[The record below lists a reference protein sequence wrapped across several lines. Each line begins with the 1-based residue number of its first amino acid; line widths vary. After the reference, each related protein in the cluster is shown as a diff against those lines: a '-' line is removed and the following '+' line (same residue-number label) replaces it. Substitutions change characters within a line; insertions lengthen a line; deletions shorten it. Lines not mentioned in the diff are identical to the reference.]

1 MVTTKRTSK
10 GRTTANMG
18 RTASKR
24 VTVKGKAVKGRQKGK
39 RAVVKADG
47 TREGWT
53 IDDYRD
59 AHLRIPGKVY
69 STKGVSAEQ
78 TIKRKNHAPLGRP
91 PEAYSN
97 RIEYNRA
104 KAMLTKSGRSAD
116 RKRKAIQ
123 KKKYGH
129 VLKEV
134 DDPELEYQRAR
145 DAWED
150 ELASNNYGLNQRAD
164 EVLTELEDRGYSDYR
179 SDWRRMSS
187 KQKARALR
195 EKAFEDYKTYE
206 DEWRY
211 DY

>member
-1 MVTTKRTSK
+1 MASRKGTNKGKRTVK
-10 GRTTANMG
+10 
-18 RTASKR
+18 RTA
-24 VTVKGKAVKGRQKGK
+24 TKGKTVKGRQKGK
-39 RAVVKADG
+39 RAVVRADG

-53 IDDYRD
+53 IEDYRD

-69 STKGVSAEQ
+69 NTKGVTADKE
-78 TIKRKNHAPLGRP
+78 INRNYHGPVGRP
-91 PEAYSN
+91 PEGWN
-97 RIEYNRA
+97 RIEYNRV
-104 KAMLTKSGRSAD
+104 KAMLTKSGRSAE
-116 RKRKAIQ
+116 RKRKEIQ
-123 KKKYGH
+123 KRKYGH

-134 DDPELEYQRAR
+134 DDPELEYHRAR

-150 ELASNNYGLNQRAD
+150 ELASTNYGLNQRAD

-195 EKAFEDYKTYE
+195 EKAFEDYKSYE
-206 DEWRY
+206 DDWR

>member
-1 MVTTKRTSK
+1 MATTKRTSK
-10 GRTTANMG
+10 GKRTANKG

-39 RAVVKADG
+39 RAVVRADG

-53 IDDYRD
+53 IEDYRD

-69 STKGVSAEQ
+69 STKGVGATQE
-78 TIKRKNHAPLGRP
+78 IKRNYHGPVGRP

-97 RIEYNRA
+97 RIEYNRV

-164 EVLTELEDRGYSDYR
+164 EVLTELEDRGFSDYR

-206 DEWRY
+206 DDWRY

>member
-1 MVTTKRTSK
+1 MATTKRTSK
-10 GRTTANMG
+10 GKRTANKG
-18 RTASKR
+18 RTPSKR
-24 VTVKGKAVKGRQKGK
+24 VTDKGKAVKGRQKGK
-39 RAVVKADG
+39 RAVVRADG

-53 IDDYRD
+53 IEDYRD

-69 STKGVSAEQ
+69 STKGVSATQE
-78 TIKRKNHAPLGRP
+78 IKRNYHGPVGRP
-91 PEAYSN
+91 PEGWN
-97 RIEYNRA
+97 RIEYNRV

-134 DDPELEYQRAR
+134 DDPELEYHKAR

-150 ELASNNYGLNQRAD
+150 ELASTNYGLNQRAD

-195 EKAFEDYKTYE
+195 EKAFEDYKSYE
-206 DEWRY
+206 DDWR

>member
-1 MVTTKRTSK
+1 MATAKRTSK
-10 GRTTANMG
+10 GRTTANKG

-53 IDDYRD
+53 INDYRD

-69 STKGVSAEQ
+69 STKGVSADK
-78 TIKRKNHAPLGRP
+78 TINRKNHAPLGRP

-97 RIEYNRA
+97 RIEYNRV

>member
-1 MVTTKRTSK
+1 
-10 GRTTANMG
+10 
-18 RTASKR
+18 
-24 VTVKGKAVKGRQKGK
+24 
-39 RAVVKADG
+39 
-47 TREGWT
+47 
-53 IDDYRD
+53 
-59 AHLRIPGKVY
+59 
-69 STKGVSAEQ
+69 
-78 TIKRKNHAPLGRP
+78 
-91 PEAYSN
+91 
-97 RIEYNRA
+97 
-104 KAMLTKSGRSAD
+104 MLTKSGRSAD

-134 DDPELEYQRAR
+134 DDLELEYQRAR

-179 SDWRRMSS
+179 SDWKRMSS